1 MLKERKKL
9 PNKPEYVLFGL
20 YLVNF
25 GPLKAFPK
33 INPPISVKIQI
44 IVINKNNEASFV
56 KSNLSL

>member
-1 MLKERKKL
+1 
-9 PNKPEYVLFGL
+9 

-44 IVINKNNEASFV
+44 IVMNKNNEASFV
-56 KSNLSL
+56 KSNLNL